1 MTASDVRE
9 REGGGPTI
17 EGVRTVALV
26 LTLAL
31 LVLTG
36 CTWSSNE
43 PGLLRG
49 GETEELTSPSPPAPT
64 DPALPVAGE
73 TTWTTAEGQQVSTR
87 IAVHALRRA
96 PGMTVLDWS
105 ITPLS
110 APDRRPGEEVPPG
123 FDLGLDRSTA
133 GGISMVLL
141 DTRTEKVYRPFSHQ
155 SRSQAY
161 GCLCTPIWAVQPT
174 LHIGETRL
182 LQVAFPPLP
191 ASVRFVDV
199 VPATLPPFS
208 HVPVSARGWLSTAT
222 HPADLALLAEPI
234 APLTAPQYFQTDDG
248 ADTRRRATLR
258 VDEVL
263 VGNGSTTVRWTLRS
277 MSGQRA
283 FLVVPLGLPLV
294 APAASDLPMITT
306 NAASG
311 PTLTTPHRRP
321 LAARWMTGDFTG
333 RPFLECL
340 CTNLDIW
347 AIGLRTAGGSAQLV
361 TTYPALPR
369 GTDRVDIVLPGV
381 ANLTALPVSPSP
393 DGATRVGP
401 PTPVQATAP
410 WTYDPKRPPLGWRT
424 DEWPTPL
431 PDSAQLRDY
440 HRRVDR
446 LTTLGR

>member
-1 MTASDVRE
+1 M
-9 REGGGPTI
+9 GGGPTI

-49 GETEELTSPSPPAPT
+49 GETEESTSPSPPAPT

-110 APDRRPGEEVPPG
+110 APDRRPGDEVPPG

-141 DTRTEKVYRPFSHQ
+141 DPRTEKVYRPFSHQ

-174 LHIGETRL
+174 LRIGETRL

-199 VPATLPPFS
+199 VPARCPRSATCPSAPGGGCRPP
-208 HVPVSARGWLSTAT
+208 PTRPTWPAR
-222 HPADLALLAEPI
+222 
-234 APLTAPQYFQTDDG
+234 
-248 ADTRRRATLR
+248 R
-258 VDEVL
+258 
-263 VGNGSTTVRWTLRS
+263 
-277 MSGQRA
+277 
-283 FLVVPLGLPLV
+283 
-294 APAASDLPMITT
+294 
-306 NAASG
+306 
-311 PTLTTPHRRP
+311 
-321 LAARWMTGDFTG
+321 
-333 RPFLECL
+333 
-340 CTNLDIW
+340 
-347 AIGLRTAGGSAQLV
+347 
-361 TTYPALPR
+361 
-369 GTDRVDIVLPGV
+369 
-381 ANLTALPVSPSP
+381 SPS
-393 DGATRVGP
+393 
-401 PTPVQATAP
+401 
-410 WTYDPKRPPLGWRT
+410 
-424 DEWPTPL
+424 
-431 PDSAQLRDY
+431 
-440 HRRVDR
+440 RR
-446 LTTLGR
+446 